1 MKYAERDVVLHFA
14 HEFFKEFMLMD
25 NHRVLRL
32 KPVKFGKRNVCTE
45 SVAKAVCALLQTF
58 GIEYERAGYHF
69 YMGKRPDTG
78 RSSFVNSGP
87 TYQQI
92 PNR

>member
-1 MKYAERDVVLHFA
+1 MKYAEHDVVQHFA
-14 HEFFKEFMLMD
+14 HEFFKEFMLVD
-25 NHRVLRL
+25 NHHFLRL
-32 KPVKFGKRNVCTE
+32 KPVKFGKRNVSTE
-45 SVAKAVCALLQTF
+45 AVCKAICALLQTF
-58 GIEYERAGYHF
+58 GIEYHRTGYLF